1 MTTIVTGYYGS
12 GKTEFVVNLA
22 MTLAEETGQRITI
35 ADLDIINP
43 FFRSRERAKDLAA
56 LGIDVMGS
64 AIENHVAQDI
74 PAVSYGFLS
83 RVRAGERVILDLAG
97 GEAGLHL
104 LAGCQ
109 DAIGIHEFLC
119 VLNAYRPETDTAV
132 KMVAFCKVINAKSP
146 FPLTGL
152 INNGHMLSHTSGEVV
167 LASQEMVLEAAG
179 ALGLPLKYTLVQEDV
194 YRGIEAEVISEKV
207 LPFVKPQMREDWQG

>member
-22 MTLAEETGQRITI
+22 MALAEETGQRVTI
-35 ADLDIINP
+35 ADLDIVNP
-43 FFRSRERAKDLAA
+43 FFRSRERAKGLTAF
-56 LGIDVMGS
+56 GIDVMGS
-64 AIENHVAQDI
+64 AIENHVAQDV

-97 GEAGLHL
+97 GQAGLHL
-104 LAGCQ
+104 LAGCR
-109 DAIGIHEFLC
+109 DAIGAYEFLC

-132 KMVAFCKVINAKSP
+132 KMADFCKGINDKSP

-152 INNGHMLSHTSGEVV
+152 VNNGNLLSHTDGGMV
-167 LASQEMVLEAAG
+167 LASQKMVLEAAR

-194 YRGIEAEVISEKV
+194 YRGIEADVVSEKV
-207 LPFVKPQMREDWQG
+207 LTFVKPQMREDWQG